1 MARQLSSD
9 SEDSSTTELCDDPD
23 RCYSSDLDSCV
34 SQEEPDFLADN
45 QCVGLRNSA
54 FNEEELPTSSSNN
67 SGVNSASPSNSSP
80 SENNQ
85 HKVEQD
91 EEQEPEKTVFDR
103 GKLKRSLLIKQ
114 QSFEI
119 HSSDEEDLTPESYK
133 SANSGEAQKIPE
145 GDEDNV
151 VPNRVNGI
159 EALRDKLCKELPLLR
174 VNSSDVYGTGD
185 KGFRHYLDEAIDDTA
200 LSTFSNSLENDS
212 DSSFETCSNHKVI
225 QKNTSYFLCISYLVI
240 YLIALSTQPLT
251 IKAFIF
257 LKRRKVGI
265 TFIKKFFS

>member
-45 QCVGLRNSA
+45 PQCGGLRNSA
-54 FNEEELPTSSSNN
+54 FNEEELLPITTSSSNN
-67 SGVNSASPSNSSP
+67 SGENSASPSNSSP
-80 SENNQ
+80 SEP
-85 HKVEQD
+85 KAEQE

-133 SANSGEAQKIPE
+133 SANSGEAQKIPDR
-145 GDEDNV
+145 DEENV
-151 VPNRVNGI
+151 VPNQANGI

-225 QKNTSYFLCISYLVI
+225 QQKYIILI
-240 YLIALSTQPLT
+240 YLIALSTQPRT
-251 IKAFIF
+251 M
-257 LKRRKVGI
+257 
-265 TFIKKFFS
+265 